1 MRVLVAM
8 SGGVDSCAAAV
19 LLKMQ
24 GHEVEGANML
34 LSDTEG
40 SASARDLCNKLEI
53 PFHVFDMQK
62 EFHKYVTEPFCQ
74 SYIDCE
80 TPNPCILC
88 NKHLKFGAFYKKA
101 LEMGFD
107 AIATGHYA
115 RAVNENG
122 VTFIE
127 KAKCPAKD
135 QSYVLWAVDEDVLSH
150 TLFPLGEIGSKAEA
164 VSIAKEY
171 GVTVKG
177 ESQDICFVPDGDYA
191 AYITS
196 HTDHIPSPGSFVDKC
211 GRVLGT
217 HKGLIRYTLGQR
229 RGLEIAAGKRIFVIR
244 KSPGGD
250 ITLGDEDELYRKEV
264 NIRSVKRFGNVARD
278 GRYLCLIRYGKAP
291 VWASLQFASSDYA
304 KCVFDEPQRAPTPG
318 QSFVFY
324 CGDRVMG
331 GGIICAD

>member
-19 LLKMQ
+19 LLKRQ

-150 TLFPLGEIGSKAEA
+150 TLFPLGEIGSKSEA

-196 HTDHIPSPGSFVDKC
+196 HTDHIPSPGRFVDNAA
-211 GRVLGT
+211 GSLAP
-217 HKGLIRYTLGQR
+217 I
-229 RGLEIAAGKRIFVIR
+229 RGLSATLLGKGAALRSPQAKEYSLSENLRGEISPWEMRMSFTEK
-244 KSPGGD
+244 KSISGP
-250 ITLGDEDELYRKEV
+250 
-264 NIRSVKRFGNVARD
+264 
-278 GRYLCLIRYGKAP
+278 
-291 VWASLQFASSDYA
+291 
-304 KCVFDEPQRAPTPG
+304 
-318 QSFVFY
+318 
-324 CGDRVMG
+324 
-331 GGIICAD
+331 